1 MNVDTLAIESSGVT
15 SPVVEGVDV
24 ADRSY
29 DLAGLVGVAMLRKSR
44 RSGPYISSGP
54 TGDGVL
60 RTSTFAEAVSRK
72 PGAPFLRSIATGLET
87 MSAPKS
93 SPVVYTPRDSSC
105 GCRTGEDKSGVAE
118 RKYDG
123 AGDMYPSSW
132 FTGFGTSSG
141 SQAK

>member
-1 MNVDTLAIESSGVT
+1 MNVDALAIGSSGVT
-15 SPVVEGVDV
+15 GPMVEGVDV

-44 RSGPYISSGP
+44 RSGPAISSDP

-60 RTSTFAEAVSRK
+60 RTSTSAEAVSRE
-72 PGAPFLRSIATGLET
+72 PGAPPFLRSIATGLET

-123 AGDMYPSSW
+123 AGDMYPSS
-132 FTGFGTSSG
+132 
-141 SQAK
+141 